1 MSIEFV
7 YINLMQY
14 LNQLYQEWKKP
25 FLDWV
30 AIIQTLSIILKS
42 VIPTANKCCDAV
54 NKGTDNVLRIQ
65 PGCSF

>member
-1 MSIEFV
+1 
-7 YINLMQY
+7 MQY

-42 VIPTANKCCDAV
+42 VIPTANKRCDAV
-54 NKGTDNVLRIQ
+54 NKGTDNVLRI
-65 PGCSF
+65 